1 VFVIHFKIPT
11 TPKTYLANPG
21 SNDNGTVQARYES
34 LCTYTSSAVATNIQ
48 QFEKCLNDQT
58 MLPDRNRMV
67 TVVLSTAQRQ
77 SQARESAMRR
87 RLAGA
92 KPLWQQFRDSW
103 QEQEAR
109 RPGVLPG
116 GRLGVGTDPYLYSVV
131 IRQQLPNANFKRSF
145 VDIPTNK
152 IIKPFLGP
160 YYPGARYMT
169 ARQFD
174 RTHPCNGS

>member
-67 TVVLSTAQRQ
+67 TVVLSTAQDRPKH
-77 SQARESAMRR
+77 ARARCGV
-87 RLAGA
+87 A
-92 KPLWQQFRDSW
+92 W
-103 QEQEAR
+103 QELSR
-109 RPGVLPG
+109 YGNNFGIVGKSKRLVDPGVLPG

-131 IRQQLPNANFKRSF
+131 IRQQLPNANFKRS
-145 VDIPTNK
+145 VVNIPTNR